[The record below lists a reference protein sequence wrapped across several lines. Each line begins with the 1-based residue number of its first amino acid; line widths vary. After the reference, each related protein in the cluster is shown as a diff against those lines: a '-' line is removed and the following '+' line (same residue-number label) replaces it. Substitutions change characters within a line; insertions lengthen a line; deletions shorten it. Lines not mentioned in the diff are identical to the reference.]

1 VVVVADLEDQVVEG
15 LEDLVVVA
23 EDLVEVVD

>member
-1 VVVVADLEDQVVEG
+1 MVVVADLEDQVVEG
-15 LEDLVVVA
+15 LEDSVVVA

>member
-1 VVVVADLEDQVVEG
+1 VVVVADLEDQAVEG

>member
-1 VVVVADLEDQVVEG
+1 MVVVADLEDQVVEG

>member
-15 LEDLVVVA
+15 LEDSVVVA